1 MARFISQAKKGYYK
15 TPEHLVADIAA
26 YLVCPETEHVKML
39 DPCAG
44 EGEALHGIGTHLG
57 LAPSQLYAN
66 ELDEA
71 RAETCRSR
79 GLVTLCGDCCNEL
92 HASFQAFQC
101 LYLNPPYDEEG
112 NGEGRTEFKFL
123 CTTRQLSHKGVLI
136 FVIPLKILL
145 QKAAIYRFT
154 QSYHNIRVFKF
165 PDKDFAAFGQ
175 CVLIANKGR
184 GDLDTERNNMLQ
196 DLKNPPILGECQDMQ
211 WIIPKGHEGAFYYY
225 SSQLTET
232 LIENLLNTSSA
243 QKELSFGLAGAAHR
257 ECTSLMP
264 LRAGHQAVILATG
277 LMDGVFTEPET
288 GNLLVITGKTET
300 RETVSKSTE
309 YCENCTKDITR
320 IRKVPTPIVT
330 AFDLTASMA
339 EGEIILY
346 NMR

>member
-15 TPEHLVADIAA
+15 TPEHLIAHIAA
-26 YLVCPETEHVKML
+26 CLTCPKAEHVKLL

-57 LAPSQLYAN
+57 IGPSQLYAN

-71 RAETCRSR
+71 RAEVCRSR

-92 HASFQAFQC
+92 HAPVQAFQC

-123 CTTRQLSHKGVLI
+123 CTARQLSHNGVLI
-136 FVIPLKILL
+136 FVIPLKILS
-145 QKAAIYRFT
+145 QKITVFRFT

-184 GDLDTERNNMLQ
+184 GDSDTERSNMLQ
-196 DLKNPPILGECQDMQ
+196 DLENPPILGEYQEMQ
-211 WIIPKGHEGAFYYY
+211 WIIPAGRESAFYYY
-225 SSQLTET
+225 SSQLIET
-232 LIENLLNTSSA
+232 LIKNLLDTPSA
-243 QKELSFGLAGAAHR
+243 QKELSFGLTGTSHR

-277 LMDGVFTEPET
+277 LMDGVFIEPET

-300 RETVSKSTE
+300 REIVSKSTE
-309 YCENCTKDITR
+309 YCENYTKDITR
-320 IRKVPTPIVT
+320 VRKVPTPIVT